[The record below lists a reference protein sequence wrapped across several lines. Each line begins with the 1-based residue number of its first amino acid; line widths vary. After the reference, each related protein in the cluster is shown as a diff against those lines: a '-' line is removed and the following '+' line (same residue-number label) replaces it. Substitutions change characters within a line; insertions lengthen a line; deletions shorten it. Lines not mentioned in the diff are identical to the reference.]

1 MKSIEDLKK
10 EIDELKVRLG
20 ATEDFVEQIKIKRD
34 ISKLKM
40 EAYELALEDEEK
52 KPFMSAYELLQKKHK
67 KPTFWETGY
76 HWIDKMGGIPKGAF
90 IQFGA
95 SSESGKTTM
104 LIATALRLA
113 NYKKIMHFNF
123 EMSEQ
128 LLAKKIRQF
137 NPAEKQLKNYLID
150 NVSNKLDDLKRE
162 IELHIRDGV
171 EFFIID
177 SKMKIRT
184 NAKSTYENAS
194 LISKELSLICQRNEI
209 TIILINQMSEESQRN
224 GNPTL
229 KESGDQVYD
238 ADVVWFLMKPILKKG
253 KEGDI
258 TEFDETFRRFIVFKN
273 RYETGK
279 YYTDVKKFEVV
290 PTIKECEIYEVE
302 SPII

>member
-1 MKSIEDLKK
+1 
-10 EIDELKVRLG
+10 
-20 ATEDFVEQIKIKRD
+20 
-34 ISKLKM
+34 
-40 EAYELALEDEEK
+40 
-52 KPFMSAYELLQKKHK
+52 
-67 KPTFWETGY
+67 
-76 HWIDKMGGIPKGAF
+76 MGGIPKGAF

-137 NPAEKQLKNYLID
+137 DPTEKQLKNYLID

-224 GNPTL
+224 GSPAL

-258 TEFDETFRRFIVFKN
+258 TEFDETFRRFIIFKN

-279 YYTDVKKFEVV
+279 YYVDVKKFEIV
-290 PTIKECEIYEVE
+290 PTIKKCDVYEVE
-302 SPII
+302 TPII